1 MHRIGIFGGWIT
13 MSRPFRFL
21 LIIASALILLSADVR
36 AQNVTTKVAGTSPSR
51 TIIGPIRG
59 VDYGPFHTGETP
71 SGPCNLPVDASQDSS
86 ILATMGNVVRVYSVA
101 QTPCDYYNMVLTLLA
116 NGLNVVPSAYLCA
129 PSATCVNHDNLT
141 EVNNLIS
148 LVHSLS
154 ANDLAKIPFVVVG
167 NEAVSFNN
175 MTWGDNGPNDLKPFV
190 LQVKNALPSV
200 KVTTAEIYYQYLGGT
215 VQPCVGNNGQGPTDI
230 GNTVDL
236 IFVNIYPYSE
246 TPPVPLNQALTC
258 ILNVYDSLNTAYPLS
273 KPIVISETGWP
284 SLASVNDQQ
293 TYWQSVITAA
303 KQNNIEYFG
312 FEAFD
317 EAWKSPPAVEATWG
331 LWYANRQPKAP
342 AGIVSFNPPTFTAS
356 PASGSAPLAVT
367 FSASGFPPPP
377 TSYTIN
383 FGDSVGQVIQDSC
396 IGISAVQ
403 GGQGGIQC
411 FVVSGSASHI
421 YTAAGS
427 YTATLFNSNN
437 IPLASA
443 TITVN
448 SPSAE
453 SNRIYPFAPSGGSA
467 PLEAATFGS
476 QTIPALRDVP
486 RQTLEVPFAGSNA
499 TVPTISSF
507 TASPASISPFDGAS
521 ATLSWSVASATS
533 LSISGLGAV
542 TGTSVQV
549 NPSQTTTYILTASN
563 AQGSMTA
570 QTTVIVAGYRWR
582 RVDPLSR

>member
-13 MSRPFRFL
+13 MSRPFRSL

-36 AQNVTTKVAGTSPSR
+36 AQNVTTKVVGTSPSR

-71 SGPCNLPVDASQDSS
+71 SGPCNLVADAKQDWS

-116 NGLNVVPSAYLCA
+116 KGLNVVPSAFLCA
-129 PSATCVNHDNLT
+129 PSSTCVNHDNAT

-148 LVHSLS
+148 LVNSLS

-190 LQVKNALPSV
+190 LQVKRALPSV

-215 VQPCVGNNGQGPTDI
+215 VQPCVGNNGQGPTDL
-230 GNTVDL
+230 GNTEDL
-236 IFVNIYPYSE
+236 IFFNVYPYYE
-246 TPPVPLNQALTC
+246 GFPLNQAVTC
-258 ILNVYDSLNTAYPLS
+258 ILNVYGSLNTAYPLS
-273 KPIVISETGWP
+273 QPIVISETGWP

-303 KQNNIEYFG
+303 EQNNIEYFG

-342 AGIVSFNPPTFTAS
+342 GGIVSFNPPTFSAS

-377 TSYTIN
+377 ASYTIN
-383 FGDSVGQVIQDSC
+383 FGDSFVQVIQDSC
-396 IGISAVQ
+396 IGISAVS

-421 YTAAGS
+421 YTTAGT
-427 YTATLFNSNN
+427 YTATLLNSNN

-467 PLEAATFGS
+467 PLNAATFGS
-476 QTIPALRDVP
+476 GTIPAMQDVP
-486 RQTLEVPFAGSNA
+486 GQTLEVPFAGSNA

-507 TASPASISPFDGAS
+507 TASPVSISPFDGAS

-542 TGTSVQV
+542 IGNSIQV
-549 NPSQTTTYILTASN
+549 NPSQTTTYTITASN
-563 AQGSMTA
+563 AQGLVTA
-570 QTTVIVAGYRWR
+570 QTTVTDAGDRWR

>member
-13 MSRPFRFL
+13 MSRPFRSL
-21 LIIASALILLSADVR
+21 LIIASALILLSANVR
-36 AQNVTTKVAGTSPSR
+36 AQNVTTKVAGNSPSR

-59 VDYGPFHTGETP
+59 VDYGPFHNGETP
-71 SGPCNLPVDASQDSS
+71 SGPCNLVADANQDWP

-101 QTPCDYYNMVLTLLA
+101 QTPCDYYDMARTLLA
-116 NGLNVVPSAYLCA
+116 NGLNVVPSAFLCGGC
-129 PSATCVNHDNLT
+129 SNQT
-141 EVNNLIS
+141 EVGNLIS
-148 LVHSLS
+148 LVNSLS

-167 NEAVSFNN
+167 IEAVSNHN

-236 IFVNIYPYSE
+236 IFVDIYPYSE
-246 TPPVPLNQALTC
+246 GFPLNQAVTC
-258 ILNVYDSLNTAYPLS
+258 ILNVYGSLNAAYPLS
-273 KPIVISETGWP
+273 QPIVISETGWP
-284 SLASVNDQQ
+284 SLASVSDQQ

-317 EAWKSPPAVEATWG
+317 EAWKSPPSVEATWG

-342 AGIVSFNPPTFTAS
+342 GGIVSFNPPTFTAS

-367 FSASGFPPPP
+367 FNASGFPPPP

-383 FGDSVGQVIQDSC
+383 FGDSFVQVIQDSC
-396 IGISAVQ
+396 IGISAVA

-421 YTAAGS
+421 YTAAGT

-448 SPSAE
+448 SPSSE
-453 SNRIYPFAPSGGSA
+453 YNRIYPSAPSGGSA
-467 PLEAATFGS
+467 PLQAATFGS
-476 QTIPALRDVP
+476 QTIPAMQDIP
-486 RQTLEVPFAGSNA
+486 GQTLEVPFAGSNA

-507 TASPASISPFDGAS
+507 AASPASISPFDGAS

-549 NPSQTTTYILTASN
+549 NPSQSTTYTLTASN
-563 AQGSMTA
+563 AQGSVTA
-570 QTTVIVAGYRWR
+570 QTMVTVAGYRSR
-582 RVDPLSR
+582 QADPLSR